1 MIIKFN
7 TRPLRLEYIVPSTR
21 LVISNSFNKK
31 YSVMY
36 IDSHNFVNP
45 DNKNNNPYLYIFT
58 PFLPNNKFLFQKY
71 PYSYNPLSQLNSL
84 SENSESTNSPAAIL
98 DSYSLVSYGGTLNY
112 NYDVQYTYNATDV
125 AIPWKPTVTRSTSSQ
140 TSIKVSGGFDKAF
153 QAEVGKTFATTE
165 SWSHAFDISIPKK
178 TQYEI
183 WTWNVAEY
191 WTFKVQPFVGS
202 SSNFAVYRPTSTYGH
217 SIYVFDY
224 PRDPR

>member
-1 MIIKFN
+1 MKKSFLLLLSLFLFSSFSVTSHASAATEERIEPIK
-7 TRPLRLEYIVPSTR
+7 TEQLILEDGT
-21 LVISNSFNKK
+21 VIPV
-31 YSVMY
+31 YY
-36 IDSHNFVNP
+36 FVNP
-45 DNKNNNPYLYIFT
+45 EDGDKHREQMAN
-58 PFLPNNKFLFQKY
+58 
-71 PYSYNPLSQLNSL
+71 SYNPLSQLNSL